1 MSMGSGMRG
10 LVEAIKYSP
19 LGRVASMPLRAQV
32 ALVPTGQAWLRGL
45 HWVLTSR
52 EYTTPAFDH
61 DELGVL
67 ACAAALSQLTG
78 VPAAQVR
85 EYAQELLTDDAFRAR
100 HDERLR
106 QTRLRHI
113 RDPRLRLGR
122 CLMTYMLVR
131 TIGAR
136 VVFEAGTD
144 NGMGSLAVLRA
155 LRRNHPAGGGLL
167 VTIDI
172 RADRGDFLVDDE
184 SGWVR
189 RLTGDS
195 VQALRQAGEPIDVL
209 LHDTVNDPDHT
220 RAQLQAALPHLSPRA
235 AIQAAWFSRE
245 FASFCEA
252 NGFGYLEYGERP
264 HRHWYG
270 GGRCAL
276 AVRREPPPAPAV
288 ANRPEPG

>member
-1 MSMGSGMRG
+1 MSTAIRG
-10 LVEAIKYSP
+10 LVEAIKYSAV
-19 LGRVASMPLRAQV
+19 GRVASMPLRARA

-45 HWVLTSR
+45 RWVLTSR

-67 ACAAALSQLTG
+67 AAVATLSQLTG
-78 VPAAQVR
+78 APHAQVR
-85 EYAQELLTDDAFRAR
+85 AYAQELLADGAFRAR

-106 QTRLRHI
+106 TTRLRHV
-113 RDPRLRLGR
+113 RDPKLRLGR

-131 TIGAR
+131 TTGAR

-144 NGMGSLAVLRA
+144 NGMGSLAALSA

-172 RADRGDFLVDDE
+172 RADRGDFLVGDE
-184 SGWVR
+184 DGWVR

-209 LHDTVNDPDHT
+209 LHDTVNDPEHT

-235 AIQAAWFSRE
+235 AIQSAWFSGE
-245 FASFCEA
+245 LASFCEA
-252 NGFGYLEYGERP
+252 NGFGYLEYSERP
-264 HRHWYG
+264 QRHWYG

-276 AVRREPPPAPAV
+276 AVRHGPPRV
-288 ANRPEPG
+288 PGGTAGPQRD